1 MDKERGS
8 SVDLRCEPK
17 RTEKGTP
24 PMVSLLELF
33 VSVDDFC
40 QIFLPIWEARQ
51 LEDGS
56 KKRLRRGQL
65 SISEIMTIIIYFHQS
80 QYRNFKAYYI
90 EHVCQHLRSEFPNL
104 VSYERF
110 VALMPSAFGP
120 LSAYLKSLY
129 GHCRGISFVDSTAL
143 SVCDNHRIHNHKVF
157 AGFADRGKGSMGWF
171 FGFKLH
177 LVVNDR
183 GELLACQI
191 TPASTDDRK
200 PVPELC
206 KRLFGKLIADR
217 GYISQALFEQLLE
230 TFNLQL
236 ITKLRKNMKNRLM
249 PWMDKLLL
257 RKRAIIESVID
268 QLKNIS
274 QIEHTRH
281 RNPINAFINI
291 IAGLIA
297 YCHQP
302 KKPSLNL
309 FPSHL
314 LSA

>member
-1 MDKERGS
+1 M
-8 SVDLRCEPK
+8 L
-17 RTEKGTP
+17 
-24 PMVSLLELF
+24 SLLELF

-40 QIFLPIWEARQ
+40 QGFLPFWERKL

-56 KKRLRRGQL
+56 RKRQRAGRL
-65 SISEIMTIIIYFHQS
+65 SVSEIMTIIVYFHQS
-80 QYRNFKAYYI
+80 QYRNFKAYYTK
-90 EHVCQHLRSEFPNL
+90 HVCQDLRAEFPKL

-110 VALMPSAFGP
+110 VILMPSVLGP
-120 LSAYLKSLY
+120 LSAYLQSLY
-129 GHCRGISFVDSTAL
+129 GHCHGLSFIDSTAL
-143 SVCDNHRIHNHKVF
+143 LVCDNHRIHTHKVF
-157 AGFADRGKGSMGWF
+157 AEFAQRGKGSMGWF
-171 FGFKLH
+171 YGFKLH
-177 LVVNDR
+177 LVINEC

-191 TPASTDDRK
+191 TPGNVDDRK
-200 PVPELC
+200 PVPALS

-217 GYISQALFEQLLE
+217 GYISQALYEQLRE
-230 TFNLQL
+230 TFGIQL
-236 ITKLRKNMKNRLM
+236 ITRLRKNMKNRLL
-249 PWMDKLLL
+249 PLIDKLLL
-257 RKRAIIESVID
+257 RKRAIIESVVD

-281 RNPINAFINI
+281 RSLTNCFINI

-309 FPSHL
+309 FPANL

>member
-1 MDKERGS
+1 MD
-8 SVDLRCEPK
+8 
-17 RTEKGTP
+17 
-24 PMVSLLELF
+24 SLLELF

-40 QIFLPIWEARQ
+40 QVFVPFWERKLLQ
-51 LEDGS
+51 DGS
-56 KKRLRRGQL
+56 KKRRRSGEL
-65 SISEIMTIIIYFHQS
+65 STSEIMTIIIHFHQS
-80 QYRNFKAYYI
+80 HYRDFKTYYMD
-90 EHVCQHLRSEFPNL
+90 HVCQHLRCEFPKL

-110 VALMPSAFGP
+110 VILMPSVLGP

-129 GHCRGISFVDSTAL
+129 GRCHGISFIDSTAV

-157 AGFADRGKGSMGWF
+157 AGIAQRGKGSMGWF
-171 FGFKLH
+171 YGLKLH
-177 LVVNDR
+177 LLVNDC
-183 GELLACQI
+183 GQLLACQI
-191 TPASTDDRK
+191 TPGNVDDRE
-200 PVPELC
+200 PVPTLSR
-206 KRLFGKLIADR
+206 RLFGKLIADR
-217 GYISQALFEQLLE
+217 GYISQALFEQLLD
-230 TFNLQL
+230 TFGVQL

-249 PWMDKLLL
+249 PLMDKLLL
-257 RKRAIIESVID
+257 RKRAIIESVVD

-281 RNPINAFINI
+281 RSPTNCFINI

-309 FPSHL
+309 FPAGL

>member
-1 MDKERGS
+1 MK
-8 SVDLRCEPK
+8 
-17 RTEKGTP
+17 
-24 PMVSLLELF
+24 SLLEIF

-40 QIFLPIWEARQ
+40 QIFQPIWEAKQ

-56 KKRLRRGQL
+56 KKRIRRGQL
-65 SISEIMTIIIYFHQS
+65 SMSEIMTIIIYFQQS

-90 EHVCQHLRSEFPNL
+90 EHVRRHLRSEFPKL

-110 VALMPSAFGP
+110 VILMPTVLGP

-129 GHCRGISFVDSTAL
+129 GHCLGISFIDSTAV
-143 SVCDNHRIHNHKVF
+143 SVCDTHRIHNHKVF
-157 AGFADRGKGSMGWF
+157 AEFAQRGKGSMGWF
-171 FGFKLH
+171 YGFKLH
-177 LVVNDR
+177 LVINDC

-206 KRLFGKLIADR
+206 QNLFCKLIADR
-217 GYISQALFEQLLE
+217 GYISQPLFEQLLQMS
-230 TFNLQL
+230 NLQL
-236 ITKLRKNMKNRLM
+236 ITKIRKNMKNRLM
-249 PWMDKLLL
+249 SLFDKLLL

-268 QLKNIS
+268 QLKNIY

-281 RNPINAFINI
+281 RSPINAFINML
-291 IAGLIA
+291 AGLIA

-309 FPSHL
+309 FSSLL